1 MASLFAI
8 LLGLLALGL
17 AVRRFRFSFAGQSP
31 ARYAGTEPAFDLRTH
46 LGGAMISEGVIF
58 GPTGAVTSRFV
69 AEMNGNWEGATGRLS
84 ESFRYASGK
93 TQERAWTIT
102 VHEGGRFTATAP
114 DIVGAAQGVVSGAT
128 ARLTYRLRL
137 PESAGGHVLDVVD
150 WMYLAPDGVILN
162 RSQMRKFGVKL
173 AELVATIR
181 PAAERGQ

>member
-1 MASLFAI
+1 MLKLFAT
-8 LLGLLALGL
+8 LFVLLALGL
-17 AVRRFRFSFAGQSP
+17 AAQRLFFSFAAQSP

-46 LGGAMISEGVIF
+46 LGGMMISEGVIF

-69 AEMNGNWEGATGRLS
+69 AEMNGAWEGATGRLS
-84 ESFRYASGK
+84 ESFRYASGM

-114 DIVGAAQGVVSGAT
+114 DIMGQAEGVVSGAT

-137 PESAGGHVLDVVD
+137 PQAAGGHVLDVVD

-162 RSQMRKFGVKL
+162 RSQMRKFGVKV